1 MPWELTLSQEV
12 QAYIQS
18 LDQDDIG
25 LTTEEFSELQHHRA
39 MTEVIAD
46 VLIKT
51 RETITDSKLEM
62 LEELVKSDPELVK
75 GLLDDRFTRNIVSE
89 IPGYV
94 SRTLQ
99 LSRLDSTRLP
109 STVTNGYLREAVR
122 TYIFGLPQAS
132 VALSRAALEQA
143 LKEGIGY
150 QSSKTFVKMNDLLE
164 EAECAGVIDGANRQS
179 AREVANAADE
189 VLHENPTTLP
199 KSFEVLIKL
208 RGILQFI
215 YSNE

>member
-12 QAYIQS
+12 KAYIQS

-46 VLIKT
+46 DLIKT